1 MVRKTY
7 QAGRPF
13 TNISDDR
20 RYIAKAFLAFA
31 DTTNRKR
38 ILRYRINGRCVIA
51 RFVRGDFV
59 RLHKTVLDSDDDM
72 LGVILGLRVGDVE
85 DDVPEQYLV
94 QVLGSDARRWIEDTE
109 LQFAPVRIPGYQ
121 PADLRL

>member
-1 MVRKTY
+1 
-7 QAGRPF
+7 
-13 TNISDDR
+13 
-20 RYIAKAFLAFA
+20 
-31 DTTNRKR
+31 
-38 ILRYRINGRCVIA
+38 
-51 RFVRGDFV
+51 
-59 RLHKTVLDSDDDM
+59 M

-94 QVLGSDARRWIEDTE
+94 QVFGSDARRWIEATE

>member
-1 MVRKTY
+1 MAIVDSGVSTQNPPSPLKH
-7 QAGRPF
+7 
-13 TNISDDR
+13 
-20 RYIAKAFLAFA
+20 IAKAFLAFA
-31 DTTNRKR
+31 DITTRER
-38 ILRYRINGRCVIA
+38 ILRYRTDRRCVIA

-59 RLHKTVLDSDDDM
+59 RLDKTVLDSDDDM

-94 QVLGSDARRWIEDTE
+94 QVFGSDARRWIEDTE

-121 PADLRL
+121 PDDLRL

>member
-1 MVRKTY
+1 M
-7 QAGRPF
+7 
-13 TNISDDR
+13 
-20 RYIAKAFLAFA
+20 
-31 DTTNRKR
+31 R
-38 ILRYRINGRCVIA
+38 ILRYRINRRCVIA

-59 RLHKTVLDSDDDM
+59 RLDKTVLDSDDDM

-94 QVLGSDARRWIEDTE
+94 QVFGSDARRWIEDTE

-121 PADLRL
+121 PDDLRL